1 MELRI
6 RQRNLICKAQVKE
19 NQRVTRGFLECVTLD
34 QISLVDI
41 RTAALNERNEFPSK
55 APTRVAIRVIKEVH
69 SIGPV
74 ILKFES
80 HYLTKACAGEI
91 LILLTMAYRMSNS
104 SLRTGRTSSLG
115 KRVMAN
121 LLCIN

>member
-1 MELRI
+1 MTIIQMELCI
-6 RQRNLICKAQVKE
+6 GQRNLICKAQVEE
-19 NQRVTRGFLECVTLD
+19 NQRVIWSILKC
-34 QISLVDI
+34 VDI
-41 RTAALNERNEFPSK
+41 RTVALMKGIKFASK

-80 HYLTKACAGEI
+80 HCLTKACAGEI
-91 LILLTMAYRMSNS
+91 LILLTMAYSMSNS
-104 SLRTGRTSSLG
+104 MLRTGRTSSLG

-121 LLCIN
+121 YLCIN